1 MWISH
6 PDCANV
12 IQHSWNVN
20 VVGCPMNVLSE
31 KLKRLK
37 NDIKAWNKNVFG
49 YIHENVK
56 LSRLKVDEIQ
66 ALLVAQV
73 NLEQALHMEELFWH
87 EKSKVK
93 WHCEGD
99 RNTTYF
105 HKMAKIRKATNQIT
119 SIRNG

>member
-20 VVGCPMNVLSE
+20 VVGCPMYVLSE

-37 NDIKAWNKNVFG
+37 NDLKAWNKNVFG
-49 YIHENVK
+49 NIHENVK

-66 ALLVAQV
+66 ALLDSNGPSDALLDQQKVAQV

-99 RNTTYF
+99 R
-105 HKMAKIRKATNQIT
+105 KIQN
-119 SIRNG
+119 